1 MNYESWL
8 QASLLQIVTQCGG
21 VHVPY
26 LVTIAEIS
34 MMSTGETG
42 FHVGIPFWMVHYTR
56 AHKNEWAAQFSS
68 SLRPAILYKLSQRKL
83 IL

>member
-1 MNYESWL
+1 MNFEPWL
-8 QASLLQIVTQCGG
+8 QASLLQIMTQCGG
-21 VHVPY
+21 VHVPC

-42 FHVGIPFWMVHYTR
+42 FHISVPFVMGHCTGE
-56 AHKNEWAAQFSS
+56 HNLLCSS
-68 SLRPAILYKLSQRKL
+68 RPAILYKLSRREM